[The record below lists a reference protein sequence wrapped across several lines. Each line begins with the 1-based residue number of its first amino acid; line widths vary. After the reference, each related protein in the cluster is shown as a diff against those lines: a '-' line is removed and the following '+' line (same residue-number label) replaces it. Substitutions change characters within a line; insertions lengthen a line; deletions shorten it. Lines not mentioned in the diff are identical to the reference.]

1 MKIGYGRVN
10 YSAEKLIFKKK
21 RAKSGGRGERDERS
35 SRDSKMESRLN
46 LAHFLFLFSIFSIT
60 VGKLELIASHKTPCR
75 KSSVN
80 YNVTLSRG
88 AKAGKYYK
96 ISSIDNMDDC
106 VSNCCRSKRCDVAF
120 MVNKNCYLVKC
131 HNSDSCELKQ
141 SDNSKF
147 DTVLSVVSKSNSKS
161 IEGES
166 KAGEPAIEENLQ
178 EKASGVETVEPFIQV
193 DPGED
198 DMTTVTAFGTG
209 KTKRSKRSSD
219 IIDMVVAVGCGTVAV
234 AVGVAGVIVMTRR
247 LIDNNKS

>member
-1 MKIGYGRVN
+1 
-10 YSAEKLIFKKK
+10 
-21 RAKSGGRGERDERS
+21 
-35 SRDSKMESRLN
+35 MEGRLN
-46 LAHFLFLFSIFSIT
+46 LVFLCLFSLLSLT
-60 VGKLELIASHKTPCR
+60 VAKLELIASNKTPCR

-80 YNVTLSRG
+80 YNVTLSKG

-96 ISSIDNMDDC
+96 MTSIDNMDEC
-106 VSNCCRSKRCDVAF
+106 VGHCCRSKICDVAF

-131 HNSDSCELKQ
+131 NNSDSCELKQ
-141 SDNSKF
+141 SDNPKF
-147 DTVLSVVSKSNSKS
+147 DTMLSMVSKSNTKS

-166 KAGEPAIEENLQ
+166 KGEPAIEENLQ

-193 DPGED
+193 DPEED

-209 KTKRSKRSSD
+209 KSKRSKRSSD
-219 IIDMVVAVGCGTVAV
+219 LIDMVVAVGCGTVAV